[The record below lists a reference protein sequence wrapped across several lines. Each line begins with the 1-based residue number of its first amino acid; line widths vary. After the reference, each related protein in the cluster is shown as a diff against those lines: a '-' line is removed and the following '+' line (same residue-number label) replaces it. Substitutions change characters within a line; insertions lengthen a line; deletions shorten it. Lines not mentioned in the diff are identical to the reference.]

1 MAPKFGENVAWH
13 PACFQ
18 CTTCA
23 ELLVDLTYC
32 VHEEQ
37 LYCERH
43 YAEQLKPRC
52 SACDEVS
59 LISYPFQPL
68 DGLTLHTIGSSIARN
83 LKTKTKT
90 GIFSWHESH
99 ARFSTTQFIR
109 LLLFCLFVTGSPS
122 RRRFPLREWI
132 SLSFRLLLPLF
143 FPTRIGLYRLIERA
157 SWPAEGLNVQT
168 LASKDVLKSLQLP
181 HSLLLYVPEV
191 WRRHSGSP
199 SKDKFTPFN
208 TWVGG
213 GEQHAKKSKRGQRF
227 SFQQVCQRGQDF
239 LFSSDSLPD
248 VSRVCLLA
256 TFGKTI
262 NMKTK
267 KC

>member
-68 DGLTLHTIGSSIARN
+68 DGLPLRTIGSSIARN
-83 LKTKTKT
+83 FLKKKT
-90 GIFSWHESH
+90 GIFSWHESR
-99 ARFSTTQFIR
+99 ARFRTTQFIR

-122 RRRFPLREWI
+122 RRRFPLREMDFFFF
-132 SLSFRLLLPLF
+132 SLIVAIVFHHSNR
-143 FPTRIGLYRLIERA
+143 TLYRLSERA
-157 SWPAEGLNVQT
+157 SRPVEGLNVQT

-181 HSLLLYVPEV
+181 HSLLLYVPEG
-191 WRRHSGSP
+191 WKRHSGSP

-213 GEQHAKKSKRGQRF
+213 ESKRGQRF
-227 SFQQVCQRGQDF
+227 SFQQVCQRGQHF
-239 LFSSDSLPD
+239 LLSSDSLPD

-262 NMKTK
+262 NMKPK

>member
-122 RRRFPLREWI
+122 RRRFLPPGMDFFIFSLIVAIVFPHSNRTLSVDWTRFMAGWGSKCTDASVERRPEI
-132 SLSFRLLLPLF
+132 SPTPSLSA
-143 FPTRIGLYRLIERA
+143 IICAGGLE
-157 SWPAEGLNVQT
+157 ET
-168 LASKDVLKSLQLP
+168 
-181 HSLLLYVPEV
+181 
-191 WRRHSGSP
+191 
-199 SKDKFTPFN
+199 
-208 TWVGG
+208 
-213 GEQHAKKSKRGQRF
+213 
-227 SFQQVCQRGQDF
+227 
-239 LFSSDSLPD
+239 
-248 VSRVCLLA
+248 
-256 TFGKTI
+256 
-262 NMKTK
+262 
-267 KC
+267 

>member
-122 RRRFPLREWI
+122 RRRFPPPGMDFFIFSLIVAIVFPHSNRTLSVEWTRFMAGWGSKCTDASVERRPEI
-132 SLSFRLLLPLF
+132 SPTPSLSA
-143 FPTRIGLYRLIERA
+143 IICAGGLE
-157 SWPAEGLNVQT
+157 ET
-168 LASKDVLKSLQLP
+168 
-181 HSLLLYVPEV
+181 
-191 WRRHSGSP
+191 
-199 SKDKFTPFN
+199 
-208 TWVGG
+208 
-213 GEQHAKKSKRGQRF
+213 
-227 SFQQVCQRGQDF
+227 
-239 LFSSDSLPD
+239 
-248 VSRVCLLA
+248 
-256 TFGKTI
+256 
-262 NMKTK
+262 
-267 KC
+267 